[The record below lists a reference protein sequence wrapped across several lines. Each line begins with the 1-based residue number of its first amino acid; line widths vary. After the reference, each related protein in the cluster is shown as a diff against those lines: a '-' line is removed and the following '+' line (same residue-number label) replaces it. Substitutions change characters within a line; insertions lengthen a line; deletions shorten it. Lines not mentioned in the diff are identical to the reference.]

1 MIIYDITSTPD
12 FGSDTTLENLITFAV
27 EKGILLYDSSKNGD
41 KPYLLGETKQDIKIV
56 DANKLDIKQFIND
69 K

>member
-27 EKGILLYDSSKNGD
+27 EKEYFMTLVKWG
-41 KPYLLGETKQDIKIV
+41 
-56 DANKLDIKQFIND
+56 
-69 K
+69 